1 VPNFSCPR
9 CRQTLSVPAGAE
21 GHVRCPAC
29 GQVLLL
35 PGAPPPPL
43 ALPVDPPAPQPQV
56 VSDVGL
62 KGPAPARHRRLTPA
76 ALAVI
81 CGGVALLFLCCG
93 IGVYWRGSR
102 SGESS
107 SSGRLGGLL
116 GSAYADEETV
126 VRRALVVTYGAG
138 GVEFVRWGPHLSIG
152 EDELPAY
159 GRQLPG
165 IQVGDVFVR
174 VVYRIKDAEGTWVE
188 IDSVS
193 GVRGGRAL
201 PDMFNFPNG
210 FGDRWREGL
219 LGR

>member
-35 PGAPPPPL
+35 PGAPPP
-43 ALPVDPPAPQPQV
+43 QV
-56 VSDVGL
+56 VSDVEL
-62 KGPAPARHRRLTPA
+62 KGPARRRRLTPA

-81 CGGVALLFLCCG
+81 CGGVALLFLFCG

-193 GVRGGRAL
+193 GVRGGRVL